1 MQIAHMDLDMG
12 RRTLRTA
19 WERQTGK
26 YDLSATDGYTDGFW
40 DGRLWAA
47 ARLLEGVPGLDRGLV
62 IELLGLYPREVQEH
76 GL

>member
-1 MQIAHMDLDMG
+1 MQTSHMELDEA

-19 WERQTGK
+19 WEQRTRS
-26 YDLSATDGYTDGFW
+26 YRLSATDGYTDGFW

-47 ARLLEGVPGLDRGLV
+47 ARLLEAFSELDRDRLV
-62 IELLGLYPREVQEH
+62 SLLGIYEREAEGA